1 MDTKN
6 KMYAKFMQD
15 MMKLSLE
22 YPFIQK
28 VVVSKGAYEL
38 TCNHLDDITQQEHGA
53 VQKHIEQNP
62 ETGCVKFENIYIVP
76 SEELK

>member
-1 MDTKN
+1 MDIKD
-6 KMYAKFMQD
+6 KMYARFMQD

-38 TCNHLDDITQQEHGA
+38 ICSHLDSVTQQEEGT
-53 VQKHIEQNP
+53 VKKHIEQNP
-62 ETGCVKFENIYIVP
+62 ETGCIKFENIYIVP

>member
-1 MDTKN
+1 MDTKD
-6 KMYAKFMQD
+6 KMYARFMQD
-15 MMKLSLE
+15 MMKLSLK

-38 TCNHLDDITQQEHGA
+38 ICSHLDSVTQQEEGT
-53 VQKHIEQNP
+53 VKKHIEQNP
-62 ETGCVKFENIYIVP
+62 ETGCIKFENIYIVP